1 MKAMDLLMG
10 LGGVQ
15 DSLVAGAAEFR
26 QGKRWAKRLHAKRVW
41 LVAAIITL
49 MLLLVGCAVVYALRL
64 QDMAISEEIVTQEA
78 WSGPSGEYV
87 PPTEWISTL
96 LSLQGYNGSSEQMA
110 LREWLGFKEQYDPD
124 GILLKENNRNESSV
138 PEQFY
143 ITYDCY
149 TFEMMEKLNEILDKY
164 HLKALGE
171 WLYFDRWETQL
182 FYKALQI
189 DGLCQP
195 GINTGEMAGYFSP
208 EGSFKAEFQQTLEE
222 EQTAR
227 IVTYIYAKKQ
237 YFYPYYSAI
246 RNIELWEQWHYTTS
260 EGADVL
266 LATYENALLIIC
278 DSADGII
285 NISTENRLLNPP
297 YDNSYEPMTRQ
308 KAEKIADSFHYS
320 IHPQPCDPAEV
331 EAMRSDYPEPER
343 PKDFMV
349 GFRSRMDNSELWF
362 PPEGIDDSFEH
373 YISYILETGEAIGNR
388 APDQLDYCFVD
399 LNQDGQQEILL
410 RYRDTGKYREII
422 QMTDDPDS
430 QGQRVSIRFINGYL
444 YEGPIFER
452 IADSTKWEGFIYYEY
467 KDFSCNNVACLRY
480 DPEAKTWAQ
489 SSTHGNT
496 SDAVWEAVSEAEAK
510 AIQDSYTPI
519 SFDMKPLSQFPMNG

>member
-26 QGKRWAKRLHAKRVW
+26 QGRRRAKRLHAKRVW
-41 LVAAIITL
+41 LVAAIIAL
-49 MLLLVGCAVVYALRL
+49 MFLLVGCAVVYVLSL
-64 QDMAISEEIVTQEA
+64 QDMKIGEEVITEEA
-78 WSGPSGEYV
+78 WTGPSGEYV
-87 PPTEWISTL
+87 PPTEWVSTL
-96 LSLQGYNGSSEQMA
+96 LSLQGYNGSPEQMA
-110 LREWLGFKEQYDPD
+110 LREWLDFKEQYDPE
-124 GILLKENNRNESSV
+124 GILLKENNMNESGV
-138 PEQFY
+138 PAQFN

-149 TFEMMEKLNEILDKY
+149 TFEMMDKLNEILDKY
-164 HLKALGE
+164 HLKPLGE
-171 WLYFDRWETQL
+171 WLHFDRWETQL

-208 EGSFKAEFQQTLEE
+208 EGSFKAEFHQGLEG
-222 EQTAR
+222 EQEDR

-237 YFYPYYSAI
+237 YFYPYYSTI

-278 DSADGII
+278 DCGDGFIH
-285 NISTENRLLNPP
+285 ISTENKPLNPP
-297 YDNSYEPMTRQ
+297 YDNSAEAMTKE

-320 IHPQPCDPAEV
+320 ICPQPCDPAEV
-331 EAMRSDYPEPER
+331 ETLRADYPEPER
-343 PKDFMV
+343 PKEFMV
-349 GFRSRMDNSELWF
+349 GFSYSMDNPELWF

-422 QMTDDPDS
+422 QMADDPDS
-430 QGQRVSIRFINGYL
+430 QGQRVSIRYINGYL

-452 IADSTKWEGFIYYEY
+452 IADSTKWEGLIYYEY
-467 KDFSCNNVACLRY
+467 KDFSWNNVACLRY

-489 SSTHGNT
+489 SSTAGNT
-496 SDAVWEAVSEAEAK
+496 SDAVWEAVSEAEVK

-519 SFDMKPLSQFPMNG
+519 SFDMKPLSQFPMNN

>member
-15 DSLVAGAAEFR
+15 DSLVASAAEFR
-26 QGKRWAKRLHAKRVW
+26 QGRRRAKRLHAKRVW
-41 LVAAIITL
+41 LVAAIIAL
-49 MLLLVGCAVVYALRL
+49 MFLLVGCAVVYVLSL
-64 QDMAISEEIVTQEA
+64 QDMKIGEEVITEEA
-78 WSGPSGEYV
+78 WTGPSGEYV
-87 PPTEWISTL
+87 PPTEWVSTL
-96 LSLQGYNGSSEQMA
+96 LSLQGYNGSPEQKA
-110 LREWLGFKEQYDPD
+110 LREWLDFKEQYDPE
-124 GILLKENNRNESSV
+124 GILLKENNMNESGV
-138 PEQFY
+138 PAQFN

-149 TFEMMEKLNEILDKY
+149 TFEMMDKLNEILDKY
-164 HLKALGE
+164 HLKPLGE
-171 WLYFDRWETQL
+171 WLHFDRWETQL

-189 DGLCQP
+189 DSLCRP
-195 GINTGEMAGYFSP
+195 DSNVERMAGYFSP
-208 EGSFKAEFQQTLEE
+208 EGSFKAEFHQGLEG
-222 EQTAR
+222 EQEDR

-237 YFYPYYSAI
+237 YFYPYYSTI
-246 RNIELWEQWHYTTS
+246 RNIELWEQWHYTTA

-278 DSADGII
+278 DCGDGFIH
-285 NISTENRLLNPP
+285 ISTENKPLNPP
-297 YDNSYEPMTRQ
+297 YDNSAEAMTKE

-320 IHPQPCDPAEV
+320 ICPQPCDPAEV
-331 EAMRSDYPEPER
+331 ETLRADYPEPER
-343 PKDFMV
+343 PKEFMV
-349 GFRSRMDNSELWF
+349 GFSYSMDNPELWF

-399 LNQDGQQEILL
+399 LNRDGQQEILL

-430 QGQRVSIRFINGYL
+430 QGQRVSIRYINGYL

-452 IADSTKWEGFIYYEY
+452 IADSTKWEGLIYYEY
-467 KDFSCNNVACLRY
+467 KDFSWNNVACLRY

-489 SSTHGNT
+489 SSTAGNT
-496 SDAVWEAVSEAEAK
+496 SDTVWEAVSEAEVK

-519 SFDMKPLSQFPMNG
+519 SFDMKPLSQFPMNN